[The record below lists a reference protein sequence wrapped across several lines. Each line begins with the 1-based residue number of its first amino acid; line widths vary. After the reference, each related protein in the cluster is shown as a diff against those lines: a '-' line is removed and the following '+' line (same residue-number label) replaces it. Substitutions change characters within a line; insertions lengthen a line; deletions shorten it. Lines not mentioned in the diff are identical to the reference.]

1 LSILGSIDLD
11 RLILIVGDISSRF
24 LLIVVIVENPA
35 SHKYVVENGINF
47 FKASSV
53 NAGYSD

>member
-1 LSILGSIDLD
+1 LD

-24 LLIVVIVENPA
+24 LDLVLIVVIVENPA